1 MEVPLSW
8 ERLLWSRRGLL
19 PPWERYVLT
28 DFRLVRLGRHQSD
41 ELAIQDIADVQHREA
56 WIDRILGSSTVVVHS
71 RNHRRA
77 PLVLPHVR
85 HGAQL
90 AALLDLTSAEPTV
103 RWDQQSVRAALKWNP
118 RTPVAGYREAALSVL
133 TMLLTVFVVAV
144 SMHGKAAAVVYPSN
158 DAIYPNGEK
167 KDRATIVRFMETDV
181 MPWARVALGPIKGGP
196 DNVTCETCHGRDA
209 QAREWQMP
217 AVARLP
223 QPEVTVSGM
232 GDLQFRHGHTDAQCD
247 LWVQRRHRQAEQGRI
262 HARSRHARHGS
273 PAPASCLRLHPA
285 IRVQSHPIRVRL
297 LSLSSGELVG
307 CQMGV

>member
-56 WIDRILGSSTVVVHS
+56 WIDRVLGSSTVVVYS

-158 DAIYPNGEK
+158 DAIYPNGAK

-181 MPWARVALGPIKGGP
+181 LPWAQAALGPIKGGP
-196 DNVTCETCHGRDA
+196 DRVTCETCHGRDA

-223 QPEVTVSGM
+223 QPEVTSRGWEIYSSGM
-232 GDLQFRHGHTDAQCD
+232 DTQMRNAIYGYSADTDKQNKAAYMRE
-247 LWVQRRHRQAEQGRI
+247 VVMPGMA
-262 HARSRHARHGS
+262 
-273 PAPASCLRLHPA
+273 
-285 IRVQSHPIRVRL
+285 RL
-297 LSLSSGELVG
+297 LQRPAYDFTQPYEYNRTQFAFG
-307 CQMGV
+307 CYHCHRVS

>member
-118 RTPVAGYREAALSVL
+118 RTPVAGYREAALSV
-133 TMLLTVFVVAV
+133 A
-144 SMHGKAAAVVYPSN
+144 H
-158 DAIYPNGEK
+158 D
-167 KDRATIVRFMETDV
+167 
-181 MPWARVALGPIKGGP
+181 
-196 DNVTCETCHGRDA
+196 
-209 QAREWQMP
+209 
-217 AVARLP
+217 
-223 QPEVTVSGM
+223 
-232 GDLQFRHGHTDAQCD
+232 
-247 LWVQRRHRQAEQGRI
+247 
-262 HARSRHARHGS
+262 ARSRCSSS
-273 PAPASCLRLHPA
+273 PSACTAKRPPSS
-285 IRVQSHPIRVRL
+285 IRATMRFIRMGRRRIGRR
-297 LSLSSGELVG
+297 SSGSWRPTSCRGRAWRSVRSKADPTT
-307 CQMGV
+307 

>member
-19 PPWERYVLT
+19 PPRERYVLT

-167 KDRATIVRFMETDV
+167 KDRAAIVRFMETDV
-181 MPWARVALGPIKGGP
+181 LPWARVALGPIKGGP

-223 QPEVTVSGM
+223 QPEVASRGWEIYSSGM
-232 GDLQFRHGHTDAQCD
+232 DTQMRNAIYGYSADTDKQHKAAYMRE
-247 LWVQRRHRQAEQGRI
+247 VIMPGMA
-262 HARSRHARHGS
+262 
-273 PAPASCLRLHPA
+273 
-285 IRVQSHPIRVRL
+285 RL
-297 LSLSSGELVG
+297 LHRPAYDFTQPYEYNRTQFAFG
-307 CQMGV
+307 CYHCHRVS

>member
-28 DFRLVRLGRHQSD
+28 DFRLVRLGRHEAD
-41 ELAIQDIADVQHREA
+41 ELAIQDISDVQHCEA
-56 WIDRILGSSTVVVHS
+56 WIDRVLGSSTVVVHS

-103 RWDQQSVRAALKWNP
+103 RWEQQSVRAALKWNP

-158 DAIYPNGEK
+158 DAIYPNGAK
-167 KDRATIVRFMETDV
+167 KDRATIVRFME
-181 MPWARVALGPIKGGP
+181 
-196 DNVTCETCHGRDA
+196 
-209 QAREWQMP
+209 
-217 AVARLP
+217 
-223 QPEVTVSGM
+223 
-232 GDLQFRHGHTDAQCD
+232 
-247 LWVQRRHRQAEQGRI
+247 
-262 HARSRHARHGS
+262 
-273 PAPASCLRLHPA
+273 
-285 IRVQSHPIRVRL
+285 
-297 LSLSSGELVG
+297 
-307 CQMGV
+307 